1 MSVRYRSRKKKYNEK
16 IYIHELFLTI
26 DTIFMLE
33 IYAFHDAGFFCPPL
47 QPTSYHSLK

>member
-1 MSVRYRSRKKKYNEK
+1 MSVRYRSRKKKNIMK
-16 IYIHELFLTI
+16 RFIFMGFFLTI
-26 DTIFMLE
+26 DIIFE